1 MNTAILFLIFNRPE
15 TASQVFEKI
24 RLARPPRLYVACDG
38 PRNNHS
44 TDIEM
49 VRLTRDLVTKVDWPC
64 NIKTL
69 FRDHNL
75 GCKKAVS
82 SAIDWFFEKEEQGI
96 ILEDDCVPHLDFF
109 NFCEKLLN
117 YYKNDKRVFT
127 ITGVNFQ
134 NEKWRGEAS
143 YYFSKFNHCWGWAT
157 WKRSWSFY
165 QGNISFWPKWK
176 NSSSW
181 IKHTPDRTE
190 RKYWR
195 NIFNIVYENKINSWA
210 YPWMASVWHQGG
222 LTVTPNVNL
231 VKNIGFG
238 DGATHTTSK
247 NDSNSNMKINKMSSV
262 LFSNSVEI
270 NTEADKWTFDNHY
283 GGKNLRYPY
292 KILSFPYRVLR
303 YIFRFIKKLFTH
315 K

>member
-15 TASQVFEKI
+15 TASQVFKKI

-165 QGNISFWPKWK
+165 QGEYFLFGQNGKIHLHGL
-176 NSSSW
+176 NT
-181 IKHTPDRTE
+181 HLTE
-190 RKYWR
+190 LR
-195 NIFNIVYENKINSWA
+195 E
-210 YPWMASVWHQGG
+210 
-222 LTVTPNVNL
+222 
-231 VKNIGFG
+231 NIGEIYLILF
-238 DGATHTTSK
+238 
-247 NDSNSNMKINKMSSV
+247 MKIRLIV
-262 LFSNSVEI
+262 GPILGWQ
-270 NTEADKWTFDNHY
+270 AY
-283 GGKNLRYPY
+283 G
-292 KILSFPYRVLR
+292 
-303 YIFRFIKKLFTH
+303 IKVD
-315 K
+315 